1 MKIPRESLKNQY
13 TPDEIAEL
21 DLSELAEFLK
31 LQSKG
36 RLGQSHAKRIQASAR
51 RTFVICLVLDAFAL
65 QL

>member
-1 MKIPRESLKNQY
+1 MKTPRESLKNQY

-36 RLGQSHAKRIQASAR
+36 RLGQSHAKRIKRLQDAHSSSA
-51 RTFVICLVLDAFAL
+51 LY
-65 QL
+65 